1 MNALLRRTAWTAF
14 IAGLLLAGNA
24 RAISLTQLRCESRD
38 HPLGVDVAGPRL
50 SWILRSD
57 ERGDR
62 QTAYQIVAATSAA
75 ALKKGDSDLWD
86 SGKVMSDETIQIA

>member
-1 MNALLRRTAWTAF
+1 
-14 IAGLLLAGNA
+14 
-24 RAISLTQLRCESRD
+24 
-38 HPLGVDVAGPRL
+38 L